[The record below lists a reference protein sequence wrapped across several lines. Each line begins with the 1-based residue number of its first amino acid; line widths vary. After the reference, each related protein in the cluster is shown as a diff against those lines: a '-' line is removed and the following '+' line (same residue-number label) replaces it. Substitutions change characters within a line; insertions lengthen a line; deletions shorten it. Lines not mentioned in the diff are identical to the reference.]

1 MTESPLANSA
11 TNAKQHD
18 RTHALPGMQTSKRVF
33 YQEDF
38 VSVKKIAI
46 SIIKHTD
53 SKLTTHW
60 YLLGMHAVK
69 TYQ

>member
-18 RTHALPGMQTSKRVF
+18 PTHALPGMQTSEHAC

-38 VSVKKIAI
+38 VSVKKNAI

-53 SKLTTHW
+53 RKLTTHW
-60 YLLGMHAVK
+60 YLLGMYANK

>member
-1 MTESPLANSA
+1 MAESPLANSA

-18 RTHALPGMQTSKRVF
+18 RTHALPGMQTSEWAF

-38 VSVKKIAI
+38 VSVKKDANF
-46 SIIKHTD
+46 IIKHTD
-53 SKLTTHW
+53 RKLTTHW
-60 YLLGMHAVK
+60 YLLGLHAIK

>member
-18 RTHALPGMQTSKRVF
+18 CTHALPGMQTSEQAF

-38 VSVKKIAI
+38 VSVKKNANF
-46 SIIKHTD
+46 IIKHTD
-53 SKLTTHW
+53 RILTTH
-60 YLLGMHAVK
+60 
-69 TYQ
+69 